1 MVLDIHPR
9 SFMST
14 TPRHPPSPAHP
25 SASAPIQSV
34 YILAMSPQSETWA
47 IPKGSTVLVTG
58 ANGYLASH
66 VVDQFLQRGFNVRG
80 TVRNVAKDSW
90 LTDLFAQKY
99 GTGRFE
105 LREVPDLAAEGTF
118 NQVIKGMRTRSRIPL
133 KG

>member
-1 MVLDIHPR
+1 
-9 SFMST
+9 
-14 TPRHPPSPAHP
+14 
-25 SASAPIQSV
+25 
-34 YILAMSPQSETWA
+34 MSPQNETWA

-80 TVRNVAKDSW
+80 TIRDTTKGSW

-105 LREVPDLAAEGTF
+105 LHGVPDLAAEGAPSH
-118 NQVIKGMRTRSRIPL
+118 VIKGMWHRFSGLHMEEQRSM
-133 KG
+133 